1 MKKFDQFSNRLEVL
15 KRADREDARVL
26 MTIH

>member
-1 MKKFDQFSNRLEVL
+1 MKKFDQFSNHLKVL

-26 MTIH
+26 MTMH